1 MIIQIIFHFF
11 DLLLKGNVVELYI
24 MLLITSTAKDFKL
37 RFLLLLIY
45 LVIFGE
51 LLLLFLLILH
61 SFYRFK

>member
-61 SFYRFK
+61 SFYRFT